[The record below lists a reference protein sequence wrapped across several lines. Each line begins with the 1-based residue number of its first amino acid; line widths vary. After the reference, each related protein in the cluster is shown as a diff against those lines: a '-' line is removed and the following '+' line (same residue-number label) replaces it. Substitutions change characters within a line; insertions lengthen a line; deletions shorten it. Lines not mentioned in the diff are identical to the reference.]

1 MGLPTKLDMKRP
13 ILAGATL
20 LSLAMAG
27 CTPPPPPPVATS
39 PANELV
45 FKAPPSPGYVRKV
58 RPVKPPPPSAS
69 KNDALYQQYLEWR
82 KKHPQ

>member
-1 MGLPTKLDMKRP
+1 MGLPAKLDIKRP
-13 ILAGATL
+13 ILVGVTL
-20 LSLAMAG
+20 LAIATAG
-27 CTPPPPPPVATS
+27 CTPPPPPPAATS

-58 RPVKPPPPSAS
+58 RPVKPPAAAS
-69 KNDALYQQYLEWR
+69 KNDVLYQQYLEWR

>member
-1 MGLPTKLDMKRP
+1 MGLPAKLDIKRP
-13 ILAGATL
+13 VLVAVTL
-20 LSLAMAG
+20 LALATAG
-27 CTPPPPPPVATS
+27 CTPPRPPAPTS

-58 RPVKPPPPSAS
+58 RPTKPPASAS
-69 KNDALYQQYLEWR
+69 KNDVLYQQYLEWR